1 MPHEI
6 RRPLFHFTPPAHWI
20 NDPNG
25 LVYHDGEYHLFY
37 QYYPEGLVW
46 GPMHWGHAVSRD
58 LIAWEH
64 LPIALYPDELGM
76 IFSGSAVIDT
86 DNTAGFGAGA
96 MIAIFTH
103 NDRLGQMQSIA
114 YSTDKG
120 RTWTKY
126 AGNPVI
132 PLIEGKPD
140 IRDPKVIW
148 HAPSQ
153 RWVMVL
159 AVMTEVWFYTSLDL
173 KQWTKSGVFGEGYGS
188 HGGIWETPD
197 LFEMQVE
204 GEETRVWVLTIGV
217 QSGAPAGGSGTQYF
231 IGSFDGSTFYCAD
244 TPETVRWADYGSDF
258 YAAQSWSP
266 PPGARRTWL
275 AWMSNWAYAR
285 EFPATD
291 WRGSMSLPREML
303 LVREGGAIVLVQRPI
318 SQLAAMR
325 GETKRLAEPELEAS
339 QFTIPLQTKPLEITA
354 EIRVEQPDARF
365 GLCITSEI
373 GADLV
378 ILCDFANQN
387 LRVRRHSSVLPER
400 PDLIGFTRS
409 HIAPLQA
416 DEHTL
421 RLYIVIDHG
430 SAEIFAQD
438 GRLVFTE
445 QLLWGSE
452 KRELVITVEKGNSH
466 LESLEW
472 TVLMDQNGATRF
484 A

>member
-1 MPHEI
+1 MPQEI

-25 LVYHDGEYHLFY
+25 LVYHEGEYHLFY
-37 QYYPEGLVW
+37 QYYPEGMVW

-58 LIAWEH
+58 LVTWEH

-86 DNTAGFGAGA
+86 ENAAGFGAGA

-103 NDRLGQMQSIA
+103 HTEQGQMQSIA
-114 YSTDKG
+114 FSTDRG
-120 RTWTKY
+120 RMWTKY

-148 HAPSQ
+148 HEPSQ

-197 LFEMQVE
+197 LFEMPVE
-204 GEETRVWVLTIGV
+204 GEDTRVWVLTVGV
-217 QSGAPAGGSGTQYF
+217 QSGAPASGSGTQYF
-231 IGSFDGSTFYCAD
+231 IGNFDGSAFHCAD
-244 TPETVRWADYGSDF
+244 APETVRWADYGADF

-266 PPGARRTWL
+266 PPDARRTWL

-285 EFPATD
+285 EFPATE

-303 LVREGGAIVLVQRPI
+303 LMREGTEMVLAQRPI
-318 SQLAAMR
+318 PQLAALR
-325 GETKRLAEPELEAS
+325 GETKRLTEPDLYAS
-339 QFTIPLQTKPLEITA
+339 QFTIPLENNPMEITA
-354 EIRVEQPDARF
+354 EIRVEQPNARF
-365 GLCITSEI
+365 GLYIGSEM

-378 ILCDFANQN
+378 VICDLANHN
-387 LRVRRHSSVLPER
+387 LRLRRHS
-400 PDLIGFTRS
+400 PDLPGLPDLDGFNRS
-409 HIAPLQA
+409 HIAPLLVGEQ
-416 DEHTL
+416 TIRL
-421 RLYIVIDHG
+421 RILIDHG
-430 SAEIFAQD
+430 SAEVFAQD
-438 GRLVFTE
+438 GRVVFTE
-445 QLLWGSE
+445 QLMWGSE
-452 KRELVITVEKGNSH
+452 KRDLVIT
-466 LESLEW
+466 LENGSSRLTSLEW
-472 TVLMDQNGATRF
+472 TVLNFRD
-484 A
+484 

>member
-1 MPHEI
+1 MLHEI
-6 RRPLFHFTPPAHWI
+6 RRPVFHFTPPAHWI

-25 LVYHDGEYHLFY
+25 LVYHEGEYHLFY

-58 LIAWEH
+58 LITWEH

-86 DNTAGFGAGA
+86 ENTAGFGPGA

-120 RTWTKY
+120 RTWTKN

-159 AVMTEVWFYTSLDL
+159 AVMTEVWFYTSPDL

-204 GEETRVWVLTIGV
+204 GEDTRVWVLTIGV
-217 QSGAPAGGSGTQYF
+217 QNDAPAGGSGTQYF
-231 IGSFDGSTFYCAD
+231 IGSFDGSTFHCAD
-244 TPETVRWADYGSDF
+244 APETIRWADYGADF

-303 LVREGGAIVLVQRPI
+303 LVREGEEIVLIQQPI
-318 SQLAAMR
+318 PQLAALR
-325 GETKRLAEPELEAS
+325 GEKMRLTGPELGAADYK
-339 QFTIPLQTKPLEITA
+339 IPLENRPMEITA
-354 EIRVEQPDARF
+354 EIHVEKPNARF
-365 GLCITSEI
+365 GLTIDSEM

-378 ILCDFANQN
+378 IFCDIGNQS
-387 LRVRRHSSVLPER
+387 LRLRRHSLDLPGIPKLNEFN
-400 PDLIGFTRS
+400 GS
-409 HIAPLQA
+409 HMAPLPVDGQ
-416 DEHTL
+416 TI
-421 RLYIVIDHG
+421 RLHIVIDHG

-438 GRLVFTE
+438 GRVVFTE

-452 KRELVITVEKGNSH
+452 KRELVISLENGSSR

-472 TVLMDQNGATRF
+472 TVLERRN
-484 A
+484 